1 MDENKKYHWA
11 DYKEKEEMIDVY
23 NKVITMDKSIDAIID
38 EITDNKNMKETVLY
52 WNPKEDK
59 KNQIM
64 REVCK
69 EVEQGN
75 LAILD
80 GFKNTISDLEKE
92 IIHTLR

>member
-1 MDENKKYHWA
+1 MKIKKYHWA

-23 NKVITMDKSIDAIID
+23 NKVITMDKSIDA
-38 EITDNKNMKETVLY
+38 ITDNKNMKETVLY